1 MVHYEG
7 SYYHKINSSS
17 SAKTSTTSNF
27 GAKSRGRLGLMDDF
41 CDGRVERGDY
51 YLYHQELN
59 SQTKV
64 FDSSSFEHDYLL
76 CQVYFLSGTLLLIAA
91 WYVFACYLSMLCFE
105 LAAFRMSLTIRR
117 RLFRAL
123 LRQDIAWFDEQTSFD
138 VMKKTSTS
146 TTSKTE
152 ENFSVQSQ
160 ESQVDSKA
168 KVQNTEF
175 STRVAK

>member
-1 MVHYEG
+1 MVNNLVHYEG
-7 SYYHKINSSS
+7 TYYHKINSSS
-17 SAKTSTTSNF
+17 KTSANF

-51 YLYHQELN
+51 YLEN
-59 SQTKV
+59 SPKV
-64 FDSSSFEHDYLL
+64 FDSSSYEHDYLL

-146 TTSKTE
+146 TASKTE
-152 ENFSVQSQ
+152 ENYSPNQ

>member
-7 SYYHKINSSS
+7 TYYHKINSSS
-17 SAKTSTTSNF
+17 SKTSANF

-51 YLYHQELN
+51 YLHHQELN

-138 VMKKTSTS
+138 VMKKTSTA
-146 TTSKTE
+146 SKTE
-152 ENFSVQSQ
+152 ENYSPNQ

>member
-1 MVHYEG
+1 
-7 SYYHKINSSS
+7 
-17 SAKTSTTSNF
+17 
-27 GAKSRGRLGLMDDF
+27 MDDF

-51 YLYHQELN
+51 YLQKENFHL
-59 SQTKV
+59 KI

-138 VMKKTSTS
+138 VMKKSTS
-146 TTSKTE
+146 TASKTE
-152 ENFSVQSQ
+152 ENFSTQNQ
-160 ESQVDSKA
+160 ESQVDSKS